1 MDESDIEKGDT
12 RSYGTVAGTAA
23 MTGHRYMAG
32 SPFLVWGCGC
42 TSFKLLLWDTSFL
55 VHFRHY
61 LGLTFLPKVYYDG
74 TVGIELAERNRLP

>member
-1 MDESDIEKGDT
+1 MDEIDIEEGDT
-12 RSYGTVAGTAA
+12 RSFGTVAGTTA
-23 MTGHRYMAG
+23 MTGHRYLAG
-32 SPFLVWGCGC
+32 SPFLVWGRGHA
-42 TSFKLLLWDTSFL
+42 SFKLLLWDTSFL